1 MLAKRHTLANALRVA
16 ADQYDADALV
26 HNTPPADAMYWS
38 DASRK
43 RLVEC
48 FENQARDVRR
58 LADAIEQAATIT
70 LED

>member
-1 MLAKRHTLANALRVA
+1 MIAKRHTLANALRIA

-38 DASRK
+38 DDGRK
-43 RLVEC
+43 RLVRC
-48 FENQARDVRR
+48 FQDQATDARK
-58 LADAIEQAATIT
+58 LADAIEQAGTIM